1 MVPLR
6 KEMIRTE
13 INPAAREMAERLVA
27 LERDAPSIAEEDRQ
41 ATCRVCEKLRRPL
54 SHLVG
59 SAGVSSLLRRALTL
73 AKRESSSLEE
83 VEVLDDGS
91 LKGYEGDA
99 IQQSHLL
106 IAHLI
111 QLLDTFI
118 GEGLTLRILQDV
130 WPELDASIEPSE
142 RSGYDQ

>member
-1 MVPLR
+1 
-6 KEMIRTE
+6 MIRTE
-13 INPAAREMAERLVA
+13 INPAAKEMAERLVA
-27 LERDAPSIAEEDRQ
+27 LEKDAPSVAEEDRD

-54 SHLVG
+54 RHLVG

-73 AKRESSSLEE
+73 AKRESAALHE

-91 LKGYEGDA
+91 LKGYVGEA
-99 IQQSHLL
+99 IQQSHVL

-118 GEGLTLRILQDV
+118 GESLTLRILQDV
-130 WPELDASIEPSE
+130 WPELDGSIEPLE
-142 RSGYDQ
+142 RSGYDR